1 ATLTNPAGTPMTVT
15 LSNGS
20 VISIDAGQ
28 TTGTV
33 VVGTPANDVYDNGS
47 TVSTTIIGTT
57 GGNFENLV
65 PNTAPAVTTIT
76 DSVDNTE
83 LTLTATGNITEGGQ
97 ITYTATLTNPAGTPM
112 TVTLSNGSV
121 ITIDAGQTTGTVVV
135 GTPANDVYVN
145 GSTVSTTITGT
156 TGGNFENLVPS
167 KEPAVTS
174 ITDSID
180 TTTVTLTATP
190 SVDENGTI
198 TYTATLTDA
207 QGKPVTAQNG
217 PVTVTL
223 DSGKII
229 TIAEGQSSGSL
240 PVSVGN
246 DVYIGPTIVTES
258 IKDAVG
264 GNLELVSPNTTPVT
278 TTVNDVNDT
287 TTVTLTATPSVDE
300 NGTITYT
307 ATLTDAQG
315 KPVTAQNGPVTVTL
329 DSGKV
334 ITIAEGQSSGSLPVT
349 VGNDVYTGPTTVTES
364 IKDAVGGNLEAINP
378 IKTPV
383 ETTVNDVN
391 DTTTVTLTATPSV
404 DENGTI
410 TYTATLTDK
419 NGAPVTA
426 QNGPVTVTLDSGKV
440 ITIAEGQSSG
450 SLPVTVGNDV
460 YTGPTTVTESIKDAV
475 GGNLE
480 AINPIKT
487 PVETTVNDVNDTTT
501 VTLTAT
507 PSVDENG
514 TITYTATLTDTQGK
528 PVTAQNGPVTVTLD
542 SGKVITIAEGQSSG
556 SLPVSV
562 GNDVYTGP
570 TTVTESIKS
579 ADGGN
584 LESID
589 PVKTPVTT
597 TVNDVNDTTTV
608 TLTATPSVDENGTI
622 TYTATLTDAQ
632 GKPVTAQN
640 GPVTV
645 TLDSGKV
652 ITIAEGQSSGSLPVS
667 VGNDVYT
674 GPTTVTESIKSADGG
689 NLESIDPVKTP
700 VTTTVNDVNDT
711 TTVTLTATPSVDE
724 NGTITYTATLT
735 DAQGKPVTAQNGPVT
750 VTLDSGK
757 VITIA
762 EGQSSG
768 SLPVSVGNDV
778 YTGPTT
784 VTESIKSADGGNLES
799 IDPVKTPVTT
809 TVNDVND
816 TTTVTLTATPSV
828 DENGTFTYTATL
840 TDAQGKPVTAQN
852 GPVTVTLDSGKVI
865 TIAEGQ
871 SSGSLPVSVGNDVY
885 QGPTTVTESI
895 KDAVGGN
902 LELVSP
908 NTTPVT
914 TTVND
919 VND

>member
-1 ATLTNPAGTPMTVT
+1 
-15 LSNGS
+15 
-20 VISIDAGQ
+20 
-28 TTGTV
+28 
-33 VVGTPANDVYDNGS
+33 
-47 TVSTTIIGTT
+47 TVSTTITSTT

-65 PNTAPAVTTIT
+65 PNTTPAVTT
-76 DSVDNTE
+76 
-83 LTLTATGNITEGGQ
+83 
-97 ITYTATLTNPAGTPM
+97 
-112 TVTLSNGSV
+112 
-121 ITIDAGQTTGTVVV
+121 
-135 GTPANDVYVN
+135 
-145 GSTVSTTITGT
+145 
-156 TGGNFENLVPS
+156 
-167 KEPAVTS
+167 

-223 DSGKII
+223 DSGKVI
-229 TIAEGQSSGSL
+229 TIAEGQSSGTL
-240 PVSVGN
+240 PVTVGN
-246 DVYIGPTIVTES
+246 DVYKGPTTVTES

-264 GNLELVSPNTTPVT
+264 GNLESIDPIKAPVS
-278 TTVNDVNDT
+278 TTVTDVNDT

-334 ITIAEGQSSGSLPVT
+334 ITIAEGQSSGTLPVT
-349 VGNDVYTGPTTVTES
+349 VGNDLYKGPTTITES
-364 IKDAVGGNLEAINP
+364 IKDAVGGNLESIDP
-378 IKTPV
+378 IKAPV
-383 ETTVNDVN
+383 S
-391 DTTTVTLTATPSV
+391 TTVT
-404 DENGTI
+404 
-410 TYTATLTDK
+410 
-419 NGAPVTA
+419 
-426 QNGPVTVTLDSGKV
+426 
-440 ITIAEGQSSG
+440 
-450 SLPVTVGNDV
+450 
-460 YTGPTTVTESIKDAV
+460 
-475 GGNLE
+475 
-480 AINPIKT
+480 
-487 PVETTVNDVNDTTT
+487 
-501 VTLTAT
+501 
-507 PSVDENG
+507 
-514 TITYTATLTDTQGK
+514 
-528 PVTAQNGPVTVTLD
+528 
-542 SGKVITIAEGQSSG
+542 
-556 SLPVSV
+556 
-562 GNDVYTGP
+562 
-570 TTVTESIKS
+570 
-579 ADGGN
+579 
-584 LESID
+584 
-589 PVKTPVTT
+589 
-597 TVNDVNDTTTV
+597 DVNDTTTV

-652 ITIAEGQSSGSLPVS
+652 ITIAEGQSSGTLPVT
-667 VGNDVYT
+667 VGNDLYK

-689 NLESIDPVKTP
+689 NLEAINPIKTPVETTVTDVNDTTTVTLTATPSVDENGTITYTATLTDKNGTPVTAQNGPVTVTLDSGKVITIAEGQSSGSLPVIVGNDVYKGPTTVTESIKSADGGNLELVSPNTTP
-700 VTTTVNDVNDT
+700 VTTTVNDVNDTTTVTLTAAPSVDENGTITYTATLTDAQGKPVTAQNGPVTVTLDSGKVITIAEGQSSGTLPVTVGNDVYKGPTTVTESIKDAVGGNLESIDPIKAPVSTTVTDVNDT

-768 SLPVSVGNDV
+768 TLPVTVGNDV
-778 YTGPTT
+778 YKGPTT
-784 VTESIKSADGGNLES
+784 VTESIKSADGGNLELVS
-799 IDPVKTPVTT
+799 PNTTPVTT

-816 TTTVTLTATPSV
+816 TSTVTLTATPSV
-828 DENGTFTYTATL
+828 DENGTITYTATL

-871 SSGSLPVSVGNDVY
+871 SSGTLPVTVGNDV
-885 QGPTTVTESI
+885 
-895 KDAVGGN
+895 
-902 LELVSP
+902 
-908 NTTPVT
+908 
-914 TTVND
+914 
-919 VND
+919 